1 MRNLK
6 SVFKHSPSLPT
17 QCCEPIALL
26 DASFAHCFS
35 TLVSRKRG
43 EKSKVVQVAVFPI
56 TFVTDCLKNQQN
68 FKCGI
73 LLLLILNQIE
83 AMYLPITS
91 LLYKS

>member
-6 SVFKHSPSLPT
+6 SVFKNSPSPPI
-17 QCCEPIALL
+17 QCCEPIGLL
-26 DASFAHCFS
+26 DARFAHCCS
-35 TLVSRKRG
+35 TLVSRRRG
-43 EKSKVVQVAVFPI
+43 EKNKVVQVAVFSI
-56 TFVTDCLKNQQN
+56 TFFTDCLKNQQN

>member
-6 SVFKHSPSLPT
+6 SVFKNSPSPPI
-17 QCCEPIALL
+17 QCCEPIGLL
-26 DASFAHCFS
+26 DARFAHCCS
-35 TLVSRKRG
+35 TLVSRRRG
-43 EKSKVVQVAVFPI
+43 EKNKVVQVAVFSI